1 MVGFDCKVEIHMN
14 YFSIF
19 TNIVCFNNFATPV
32 QDFVGFDG
40 QVTIFVRIR
49 KCTQRILKLKI
60 MGRKAF
66 YYT

>member
-40 QVTIFVRIR
+40 QVF
-49 KCTQRILKLKI
+49 ILLLIKINEFEFLNHSLKT
-60 MGRKAF
+60 AEL
-66 YYT
+66 